1 MRAEIISVG
10 NELILG
16 NILNTNTFYITKKL
30 TEIGIDVLYH
40 TSVKDDMQM
49 LENVINIALNRA
61 DLLIFTGGLGPTYDD
76 MTKEIVSKTL
86 GLKLIIDEELK
97 ESIENYFKKNNRT
110 MTSNNIKQAYIPE
123 GAKYLPNDIGTAPGI
138 FIEHNEKTLVLLPG
152 PPKEMKMMFDK
163 YVVPLIKQDFIII
176 ERTIKTIDIGE
187 SQVESILKDIITKNK
202 DVYIAT
208 YAKDG
213 IVDIKIVAKGKNQD
227 KIEELLNKTIKEIES
242 KISDY
247 IYSYEDE
254 NIEEVVF
261 RMLKENN
268 MKIAFCESCTGGLI
282 TSKFTRIPG
291 VSEVFDRAYITYS
304 NISKVEDLNVSK
316 KTLEKYGAVSEET
329 ALEMAHGLLNKT
341 NVDIALSV
349 TGIAGPSGGSEEKP
363 VGLVYIGICTKNCSR
378 VIKSM
383 FSGDRISIQNRAY
396 LKAFNELRK
405 FILNH

>member
-176 ERTIKTIDIGE
+176 EMTIKTIDIGE